1 LPHMSWFH
9 SRKVETGSPT
19 AEILEQSKEEV

>member
-1 LPHMSWFH
+1 MSWFH

-19 AEILEQSKEEV
+19 AEVLEKSEGEV